1 MSRCGLGSLV
11 GVDGSEVGIYP
22 LRCKQWACDECGPK
36 KVKATIAMV
45 RRGMRLGT
53 PRFFTLTSP
62 AEDDQVTSYAEFQ
75 KRWHRFQ
82 SRLRRRF
89 GTVEYVAV
97 VERQKRGAA
106 HVHVV
111 YRGPYIPWQW
121 LGRAARDSKFGK
133 VVDIRKPARAI
144 ERYMAKYLTKELADP
159 RAAPPRYFRRVRRS
173 RHWSDWRPPKHVP
186 RWRTWLIA
194 RSTPVRTA
202 HAARRRGFTVVE
214 LVLGRHDGARAGA
227 GP

>member
-1 MSRCGLGSLV
+1 
-11 GVDGSEVGIYP
+11 
-22 LRCKQWACDECGPK
+22 
-36 KVKATIAMV
+36 MV

-62 AEDDQVTSYAEFQ
+62 GEDDAVTSYAEFQ

-82 SRLRRRF
+82 ARLRRRY

-121 LGRAARDSKFGK
+121 LGRAASESGFGK
-133 VVDIRKPARAI
+133 IVDIRKPAKRI
-144 ERYMAKYLTKELADP
+144 ERYLAKYLTKELEDP
-159 RAAPPRYFRRVRRS
+159 KSAPPRYFRRVRRS
-173 RHWSDWRPPKHVP
+173 RRWSDWRPPKRQP
-186 RWRTWLIA
+186 RWPMWLIA
-194 RSTPVRTA
+194 RAAPARTA
-202 HAARRRGFTVVE
+202 QAARGRGYTVVE
-214 LVLGRHDGARAGA
+214 LVLGRHDRVSGGA

>member
-11 GVDGSEVGIYP
+11 GVDGSDVGIYP

-36 KVKATIAMV
+36 KVRATIAMV
-45 RRGMRLGT
+45 RRGMVLGT

-62 AEDDQVTSYAEFQ
+62 AEDDEVRSYAEFQ
-75 KRWHRFQ
+75 ARWHRFQ
-82 SRLRRRF
+82 AKLRRRF
-89 GTVEYVAV
+89 GTIEYVAV

-106 HVHVV
+106 HVHVL
-111 YRGPYIPWQW
+111 YRGPFIPWQW
-121 LGRAARDSKFGK
+121 LGQAASGSGSGK

-144 ERYMAKYLTKELADP
+144 ERYLAKYLTKELADP

-173 RHWSDWRPPKHVP
+173 RHWSDWRPAKRAP
-186 RWRTWLIA
+186 RWPTWLIA
-194 RSTPVRTA
+194 RSTPARTA
-202 HAARRRGFTVVE
+202 HAARGRGYTIVE
-214 LVLGRHDGARAGA
+214 LVLGREGRTRAAA

>member
-1 MSRCGLGSLV
+1 MTACGMGSLI

-36 KVKATIAMV
+36 KVRATIAMI
-45 RRGMRLGT
+45 RSGMRSGT

-62 AEDDQVTSYAEFQ
+62 GEDDAVTSYDKFQ
-75 KRWHRFQ
+75 ERWHRFQ
-82 SRLRRRF
+82 ARLRRRY

-111 YRGPYIPWQW
+111 YRGEFIPWQW
-121 LGRAARDSKFGK
+121 LGRAAAASGFGK
-133 VVDIRKPARAI
+133 IVDIRKPAKRI
-144 ERYMAKYLTKELADP
+144 ERYLAKYLTKELDDP
-159 RAAPPRYFRRVRRS
+159 KFAPPRYFRRVRRS
-173 RHWSDWRPPKHVP
+173 RRWSDWRPPRREP
-186 RWRTWLIA
+186 RWPAWLVA
-194 RSTPVRTA
+194 RATPSRA
-202 HAARRRGFTVVE
+202 AQAARGRGYIVVE
-214 LVLGRHDGARAGA
+214 LVLGRDGRTQSA